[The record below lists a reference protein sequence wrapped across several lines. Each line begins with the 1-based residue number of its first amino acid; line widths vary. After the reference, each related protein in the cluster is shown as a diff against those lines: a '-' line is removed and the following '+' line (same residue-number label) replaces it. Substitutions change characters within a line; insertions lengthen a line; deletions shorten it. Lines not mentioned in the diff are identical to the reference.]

1 MSSVLIGYNVKI
13 IISRREKKLTKGF
26 FYIRGLL
33 EDSGSPAAHRRRR
46 CFSIEQILFFPKKT
60 PWKNW

>member
-33 EDSGSPAAHRRRR
+33 EDSGSPAAHR
-46 CFSIEQILFFPKKT
+46 
-60 PWKNW
+60 